1 MPSEQTSRQQQD
13 RETARVE
20 VRPKRLGLLV
30 GGSGLIGGTIVHY
43 FKKKV
48 PDVELMAPNSK
59 KLSLREPDDIRRY
72 CEKYQPDFII
82 NTAIAAINSDAQLA
96 YEVNYLGAVH
106 LAEIARERN
115 IPFIHIS
122 SAAVMPTGR
131 DLDESCRL
139 PLTARMSNYA
149 KSKLMTELTL
159 EHMGRHGGLDYTIL
173 RLAVVYGKH
182 DHKIQGF
189 HRLLFTI
196 ADRSMP
202 VLLTHRGVFH
212 SYSHSKKLPPLIH
225 HILGN
230 RDEFSCQTYNVVDQE
245 PVELAKLILTIRA
258 YLDLSTPR
266 RIFVPYPLARTGRTV
281 IFWLLRR
288 MSRIGIDARLPAEL
302 MFMEN
307 FYKTQTLSPA
317 RLLNSSYQDPYSD
330 VTVIS
335 FLPEL
340 IEYYITRWQ
349 HFRLLS
355 TFNEDFYRP
364 DNGLEEFRQ
373 APDRLL
379 EKIHRNGY
387 RL

>member
-1 MPSEQTSRQQQD
+1 MAPRQTARQQQD
-13 RETARVE
+13 RETTRIE
-20 VRPKRLGLLV
+20 VRPRRLGLLV

-43 FKKKV
+43 FKKNV
-48 PDVELMAPNSK
+48 PGVELMAPNSK
-59 KLSLREPDDIRRY
+59 KLSLREPEDIRRY
-72 CEKYQPDFII
+72 CDKYQPDFII

-96 YEVNYLGAVH
+96 YEVNYLGAIQ
-106 LAEIARERN
+106 LAEIARKRN
-115 IPFIHIS
+115 IPFIHVS
-122 SAAVMPTGR
+122 SAAVMPPGH
-131 DLDESCRL
+131 DLDESRRL

-149 KSKLMTELTL
+149 KSKLMAELTL

-202 VLLTHRGVFH
+202 VLLTSRGICH

-225 HILGN
+225 YLLNN
-230 RDEFSCQTYNVVDQE
+230 REEFSCQTYNFVDQK
-245 PVELAKLILTIRA
+245 PVELAELILTIRS
-258 YLDLSTPR
+258 YLDLPTPR
-266 RIFVPYPLARTGRTV
+266 RIFVPYPVAKTGRTV
-281 IFWLLRR
+281 IFWILRK

-307 FYKTQTLSPA
+307 FYQSQTLSPA
-317 RLLNSSYQDPYSD
+317 RLLNSSYRDPHAE

-335 FLPEL
+335 ALPEL

-355 TFNEDFYRP
+355 TFNEEFYRP

-373 APDRLL
+373 APELLL
-379 EKIHRNGY
+379 EKIHRNRY
-387 RL
+387 TV

>member
-1 MPSEQTSRQQQD
+1 MSSEQTARQQQD
-13 RETARVE
+13 RETARVG

-43 FKKKV
+43 FKKNV

-72 CEKYQPDFII
+72 CDKYQPDFII
-82 NTAIAAINSDAQLA
+82 NSAIAAINSDAQLA
-96 YEVNYLGAVH
+96 YEVNYLGAIH
-106 LAEIARERN
+106 LAEIASKRN
-115 IPFIHIS
+115 IPFIHVS
-122 SAAVMPTGR
+122 SAAVMPPGR
-131 DLDESCRL
+131 DLDESHRL

-149 KSKLMTELTL
+149 KSKLMAELTL

-202 VLLTHRGVFH
+202 VLLTSRGVFH

-225 HILGN
+225 YMLEH
-230 RDEFSCQTYNVVDQE
+230 RDEFSGRVYNVVDRE
-245 PVELAKLILTIRA
+245 PVELAELILTIRA

-281 IFWLLRR
+281 IFWILRR

-317 RLLNSSYQDPYSD
+317 RLLNSSYRDADED

-355 TFNEDFYRP
+355 TFNEEFYRP

-387 RL
+387 TV